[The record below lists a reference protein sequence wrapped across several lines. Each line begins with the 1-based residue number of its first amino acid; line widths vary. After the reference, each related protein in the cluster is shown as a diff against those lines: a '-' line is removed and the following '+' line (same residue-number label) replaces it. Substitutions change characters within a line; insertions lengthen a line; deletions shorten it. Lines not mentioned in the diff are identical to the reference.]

1 VSEIDFTGRVAAVTG
16 AGGGIGR
23 AHALLLASRGA
34 RVVVSD
40 VGVSVTGEGGSASA
54 AQAVVAEIEAAGGQA
69 VAVTDS
75 IATAEGGKAVVDAA
89 LAAYGRL
96 DIVIHNAGILRD
108 RSFAKMSEA
117 DVDDVMAVHLSG
129 AFNVLRPAWPVMQAQ
144 NYGRILLTSSGSGLF
159 GTFGQA
165 NYAAAK
171 AGLIGLMNV
180 LAVEGARYGI
190 KVNALSPTALTRMT
204 EGLLGDLA
212 EHFDPRHVAPV
223 AAYLVSERCE
233 LTHHILAAGG
243 GRVAR
248 IFVGTT
254 PGHYLGREPAAPEA
268 VEAALDRILSLDSY
282 TVPDDGTGEV
292 ELIARAL
299 RGGGA

>member
-1 VSEIDFTGRVAAVTG
+1 MSEIDFTGRVAAVTG

-268 VEAALDRILSLDSY
+268 VEAALDRILSLDPY

>member
-1 VSEIDFTGRVAAVTG
+1 VNEIDFTGRVAVITG

-23 AHALLLASRGA
+23 AHALLLAERGA
-34 RVVVSD
+34 RVVVCD
-40 VGVSVTGEGGSASA
+40 VGTSVTGEGGAGSA
-54 AQAVVAEIEAAGGQA
+54 AQAVVAEIEAAGGAA
-69 VAVTDS
+69 VPVTAS
-75 IATAEGGKAVVDAA
+75 IATAEGGRAAVDAA
-89 LAAYGRL
+89 LEVYGRL

-108 RSFAKMSEA
+108 RSFARMTEA

-129 AFNVLRPAWPVMQAQ
+129 AFNVLRPAWPVMQSRG
-144 NYGRILLTSSGSGLF
+144 YGRILLTTSASGLF

-190 KVNALSPTALTRMT
+190 QVNALSPTARTRMT

-212 EHFDPRHVAPV
+212 EHFDPRHIAPV
-223 AAYLVSERCE
+223 AAYLVSERCA
-233 LTHHILAAGG
+233 LTHHVLSAGG

-254 PGHYLGREPAAPEA
+254 PGEYLGPEPATPEA
-268 VEAALDRILSLDSY
+268 VEAALERVLSLDSY
-282 TVPDDGTGEV
+282 AVPDDGLGEV
-292 ELIARAL
+292 ELIRRAL
-299 RGGGA
+299 LGEGA